1 MYKLLLISIVLSLGS
16 CNLYNKTSSIDIT
29 SYKNGN
35 IKSAL
40 VAKSKKSKEFELH
53 EHYTRWDKEYTV
65 YFENGQ
71 IHSVSIQKYKHATYG
86 WPCREIV
93 NVYKEFYSNGKLKYI
108 QKDKCDCKT
117 SIVKEFNE
125 NGDIQLK
132 KKSHL
137 KRIK

>member
-1 MYKLLLISIVLSLGS
+1 MNKLITILIVLCLSS
-16 CNLYNKTSSIDIT
+16 CQLYNKTSSIDT
-29 SYKNGN
+29 TVYKNGN
-35 IKSAL
+35 IKSSL

-65 YFENGQ
+65 YFENGKVQ
-71 IHSVSIQKYKHATYG
+71 SVSIQKYKHATYG

-93 NVYKEFYSNGKLKYI
+93 NIYKEYYSDGQLKHV

-117 SIVKEFNE
+117 SVVKEYNDK
-125 NGDIQLK
+125 GKLIVK
-132 KKSHL
+132 KKSHQ